1 MSSAN
6 APPALYVIRM
16 SKTITPPNG
25 PPAAP
30 LPQRRTR
37 AHGPRVLKEVRKH
50 RSFASLRAIVAL
62 VLREIQTSKGRASG
76 GYFWA
81 IAEPAGGIVL
91 LTLIFSVTFAQ
102 PPIGTSFAMFY
113 ATGMVPFLGYLDIS
127 GKVAASVRYSMA
139 LLSYPAVTFMD
150 ALLARIMFNAIT
162 QIMVATVIFTSIYLM
177 NDTRTDPQINQ
188 IAIALAMVVLV
199 GSAIGV
205 MNCFLFEAVSWW
217 QPLWGIFMKPFF
229 LLSCIFFMF
238 DDVPQPY
245 QDWLWWNPLIHVIG
259 QMRRAFFP
267 QYAGDYVSYTYVFGL
282 GLGLFALGL
291 ALLVRYHRDL
301 QNS

>member
-1 MSSAN
+1 
-6 APPALYVIRM
+6 M
-16 SKTITPPNG
+16 SKTTTPQHG

-30 LPQRRTR
+30 LPQRR
-37 AHGPRVLKEVRKH
+37 AAGQSPRILKEVRKH

-62 VLREIQTSKGRASG
+62 VLREMQTSKGRASG

-81 IAEPAGGIVL
+81 IAEPAGGIIL
-91 LTLIFSVTFAQ
+91 LTLIFSITFRQ

-113 ATGMVPFLGYLDIS
+113 ATGMVPFLGYLDMS
-127 GKVAASVRYSMA
+127 GKVASSVRYSTA

-150 ALLARIMFNAIT
+150 ALLARIIFNVIT

-177 NDTRTDPQINQ
+177 NETRTDPQVDK
-188 IAIALAMVVLV
+188 IAVAMAMMVLV
-199 GSAIGV
+199 ASAVGV
-205 MNCFLFEAVSWW
+205 MNCFLFEAVTWW

-245 QDWLWWNPLIHVIG
+245 QNWLWWNPLIHVIG

-267 QYAGDYVSYTYVFGL
+267 QYIGDYVSYVYIFGMGL
-282 GLGLFALGL
+282 GVFALGL

>member
-1 MSSAN
+1 VQTRLLAQS
-6 APPALYVIRM
+6 VIRM
-16 SKTITPPNG
+16 SKTTTPQHG

-30 LPQRRTR
+30 LPQQRAA

-62 VLREIQTSKGRASG
+62 VLREMQTSKGRASG

-81 IAEPAGGIVL
+81 IAEPAGGIIL
-91 LTLIFSVTFAQ
+91 LTLIFSVTFNQ

-113 ATGMVPFLGYLDIS
+113 ATGMVPFLGYLDMS
-127 GKVAASVRYSMA
+127 GKVASSVRYSTA

-150 ALLARIMFNAIT
+150 ALLARIIFNAIT

-177 NDTRTDPQINQ
+177 NETRTDPQVDQ
-188 IAIALAMVVLV
+188 IAIALAMMVLV
-199 GSAIGV
+199 ASAVGV
-205 MNCFLFEAVSWW
+205 MNCFLFEAVTWW
-217 QPLWGIFMKPFF
+217 QPLWGILMKPFF

-238 DDVPQPY
+238 DDVPPPY

-267 QYAGDYVSYTYVFGL
+267 QYIGDYVSYVYIFGMGL
-282 GLGLFALGL
+282 GVFALGL

>member
-1 MSSAN
+1 M
-6 APPALYVIRM
+6 
-16 SKTITPPNG
+16 
-25 PPAAP
+25 
-30 LPQRRTR
+30 
-37 AHGPRVLKEVRKH
+37 RKH

-62 VLREIQTSKGRASG
+62 VLREMQTSKGRASG

-81 IAEPAGGIVL
+81 IAEPAGGIIL
-91 LTLIFSVTFAQ
+91 LTLIFSITFRQ

-113 ATGMVPFLGYLDIS
+113 ATGMVPFLGYLDMS
-127 GKVAASVRYSMA
+127 GKVASSVRYSTA

-150 ALLARIMFNAIT
+150 ALLARIIFNVIT

-177 NDTRTDPQINQ
+177 NETRTDPQVDK
-188 IAIALAMVVLV
+188 IAVAMAMMVLV
-199 GSAIGV
+199 ASAVGV
-205 MNCFLFEAVSWW
+205 MNCFLFEAVTWW

-245 QDWLWWNPLIHVIG
+245 QNWLWWNPLIHVIG

-267 QYAGDYVSYTYVFGL
+267 QYIGDYVSYVYIFGMGL
-282 GLGLFALGL
+282 GVFALGL

>member
-1 MSSAN
+1 MSQTN
-6 APPALYVIRM
+6 
-16 SKTITPPNG
+16 TPRHG

-30 LPQRRTR
+30 LPQRRTTPQ
-37 AHGPRVLKEVRKH
+37 GPRVLKEVRKH
-50 RSFASLRAIVAL
+50 RSFASLRAITAL
-62 VLREIQTSKGRASG
+62 VLREVQTSNGRASG

-91 LTLIFSVTFAQ
+91 LTLIFSITFAQ

-113 ATGMVPFLGYLDIS
+113 ATGMVPFLGYMDIAN
-127 GKVAASVRYSMA
+127 KVASSVRYSMA

-150 ALLARIMFNAIT
+150 ALLGRIAFNAVT
-162 QIMVATVIFTSIYLM
+162 QVMVATVIFTTIMLTSE
-177 NDTRTDPQINQ
+177 TRTDPQMDLIV
-188 IAIALAMVVLV
+188 IGLAMMILT

-259 QMRRAFFP
+259 QMRRAFYP

>member
-1 MSSAN
+1 M
-6 APPALYVIRM
+6 
-16 SKTITPPNG
+16 
-25 PPAAP
+25 
-30 LPQRRTR
+30 
-37 AHGPRVLKEVRKH
+37 
-50 RSFASLRAIVAL
+50 
-62 VLREIQTSKGRASG
+62 
-76 GYFWA
+76 
-81 IAEPAGGIVL
+81 L
-91 LTLIFSVTFAQ
+91 LTLIFSVTFAL

-113 ATGMVPFLGYLDIS
+113 ATGMVPFLGYMDIS
-127 GKVAASVRYSMA
+127 NKVASSVRYSMA

-150 ALLARIMFNAIT
+150 ALLARIAFNAIT
-162 QIMVATVIFTSIYLM
+162 QVMVATVIFTAIMMTSE
-177 NDTRTDPQINQ
+177 TRTDPQMDL
-188 IAIALAMVVLV
+188 IAIGLAMMILT
-199 GSAIGV
+199 GAAIGV

-217 QPLWGIFMKPFF
+217 QPLWAIFMKPFF

-259 QMRRAFFP
+259 QMRRSFYP
-267 QYAGDYVSYTYVFGL
+267 QYAGEYVSYTYVFGL

>member
-1 MSSAN
+1 MSQTN
-6 APPALYVIRM
+6 
-16 SKTITPPNG
+16 TPRHG
-25 PPAAP
+25 PTPAP
-30 LPQRRTR
+30 LPQRT
-37 AHGPRVLKEVRKH
+37 ATAAAPRVLKEVRKH
-50 RSFASLRAIVAL
+50 RSFASLRAISAL
-62 VLREIQTSKGRASG
+62 VLREMQTSNGRATG

-81 IAEPAGGIVL
+81 IAEPAGGIML
-91 LTLIFSVTFAQ
+91 LTLIFSVTFAL

-127 GKVAASVRYSMA
+127 GKVAGSVRYSMA

-150 ALLARIMFNAIT
+150 ALLARIAFSAIT
-162 QIMVATVIFTSIYLM
+162 QLMVATVIFTMITLTSE
-177 NDTRTDPQINQ
+177 TRTDPQMDQ
-188 IAIALAMVVLV
+188 IAIAMAMVVV
-199 GSAIGV
+199 TGAAIGV
-205 MNCFLFEAVSWW
+205 MNCFMFEAVNWW

-229 LLSCIFFMF
+229 LLSCIFFIF

-259 QMRRAFFP
+259 QMRRSFYP
-267 QYAGDYVSYTYVFGL
+267 QYAGEYVSYVYVFGL

>member
-1 MSSAN
+1 MQTRLL
-6 APPALYVIRM
+6 APSVIRM
-16 SKTITPPNG
+16 SKTTTPQHG

-30 LPQRRTR
+30 LPQQRGV
-37 AHGPRVLKEVRKH
+37 AQGPRVLKEVRKH

-62 VLREIQTSKGRASG
+62 VLREMQTSKGRASG

-81 IAEPAGGIVL
+81 IAEPAGGIIL
-91 LTLIFSVTFAQ
+91 LTLIFSVTFNQ

-113 ATGMVPFLGYLDIS
+113 ATGMVPFLGYLDMS
-127 GKVAASVRYSMA
+127 GKVASSVRYSTA

-150 ALLARIMFNAIT
+150 ALLARIIFNAIT

-177 NDTRTDPQINQ
+177 NETRTDPQVDQ
-188 IAIALAMVVLV
+188 IAIALAMMVLV
-199 GSAIGV
+199 ASAVGV
-205 MNCFLFEAVSWW
+205 MNCFLFEAVTWW
-217 QPLWGIFMKPFF
+217 QPLWGILMKPFF

-238 DDVPQPY
+238 DDVPPPY

-267 QYAGDYVSYTYVFGL
+267 QYIGDYVSYVYIFGL